1 MDLEAWLVERAAP
14 HPGPF
19 GMCVFSKQPFFHP
32 GHTHTAPLP
41 PRDLET
47 PSPHRLAEKA
57 SLQCVRTS
65 VTLCMC
71 WANSVTCCFSNFDFR
86 TIYLVCDYEH

>member
-32 GHTHTAPLP
+32 GHTHRPLP
-41 PRDLET
+41 PQGPGDPVPTQAGREG
-47 PSPHRLAEKA
+47 
-57 SLQCVRTS
+57 
-65 VTLCMC
+65 
-71 WANSVTCCFSNFDFR
+71 
-86 TIYLVCDYEH
+86 